1 MKKNVKRILSLAL
14 ALCMVFALTSCGS
27 SSSSSAAPAADTKS
41 ETAAASTAAVSE
53 SSAEA
58 APAAE
63 APAGE
68 VIKWKIDYPNPENS
82 CWYPLL
88 VNWADWIREQSGG
101 RLDIT
106 IYPNGQLGSIMDCVT
121 NVESGVTDGC
131 WSSASLYPGVWP
143 LTEMFCLPMLGPK
156 GGDGGMEPLQEA
168 MQDIMKN
175 ETFLSQFD
183 NVHMLLFHTA
193 DPGATIFKDKVSSM
207 KEIQG
212 KTMRAM
218 NTYGATWIEALGGTP
233 VSISSNDGYENI
245 SKNVID
251 GGFWFFD
258 QIESSAL
265 YEVIKT
271 VIYGEAM
278 YSPLFLCVGNEPY
291 NALPDDLKAIVDD
304 SAQVF
309 LDSVYPAV
317 YAQQERVLKY
327 LEDAGVELIL
337 TSDEDLEWMREAA
350 PVAWQTF
357 VDNVSAQGYDGQAIL
372 DEFMGYIQ
380 KHNAEWEGKNT
391 FPLNK

>member
-1 MKKNVKRILSLAL
+1 MKKNVKRILSLVL
-14 ALCMVFALTSCGS
+14 ALCMVLALTSCGS
-27 SSSSSAAPAADTKS
+27 GSSGSSASSTKAAST
-41 ETAAASTAAVSE
+41 AASTAAVSE
-53 SSAEA
+53 TSAEAEA
-58 APAAE
+58 APVAD
-63 APAGE
+63 GE

-88 VNWADWIREQSGG
+88 VNWADWIREESGG

-175 ETFLSQFD
+175 EEFLSQFD

-193 DPGATIFKDKVSSM
+193 DPGATIFKDEVSSM
-207 KEIQG
+207 KDLQG

-258 QIESSAL
+258 QIESNAL

-271 VIYGEAM
+271 VVYGEAM
-278 YSPLFLCVGNEPY
+278 YSPLFLCVGNESY

-304 SAQVF
+304 SAQIF

-327 LEDAGVELIL
+327 LEDAGVKLIL

-350 PVAWQTF
+350 PVAWQNF
-357 VDNVSAQGYDGQAIL
+357 VDSVSEKGYNGQAIL

-380 KHNAEWEGKNT
+380 KHNEEWADKNT
-391 FPLNK
+391 FPLDN